1 MEEKIKERLED
12 DVFQGLQFLIL
23 IGIMIIIIVRRKVIE
38 GCLYMVEYVGR
49 LEGLQLIGFLNSCL
63 LFFIEYDLILNK
75 VVVFYIFLEEING
88 EKYFNVL
95 DIEFRDVM

>member
-1 MEEKIKERLED
+1 MEVKIKERLED
-12 DVFQGLQFLIL
+12 DLFQGLQFLIL

-49 LEGLQLIGFLNSCL
+49 LEGLQLIGFLISCF

>member
-1 MEEKIKERLED
+1 
-12 DVFQGLQFLIL
+12 
-23 IGIMIIIIVRRKVIE
+23 
-38 GCLYMVEYVGR
+38 MVEYVGR
-49 LEGLQLIGFLNSCL
+49 LEGLLLIGFLNSCL